1 MSQSTRYL
9 ARQRRHTRVRKV
21 VSGTAERPRLNVF
34 RSANHIYAQVI
45 DDRAGHTHAAA
56 SDTDPDLATEVK
68 GKTKVE
74 RAAIVGKAVA
84 DRAKAKGIDTVVFD
98 RGGYKYQGRV
108 QALASAARE
117 GGLEF

>member
-9 ARQRRHTRVRKV
+9 ARKRRQARVRKTLA
-21 VSGTAERPRLNVF
+21 GTSERPRLNVF
-34 RSANHIYAQVI
+34 RSVNHIYAQVI

-56 SDTDPDLATEVK
+56 SDVEPSLADAVK

-84 DRAKAKGIDTVVFD
+84 ERASAKGIEKVVFD
-98 RGGYKYQGRV
+98 RGGFKYQGRV

-117 GGLEF
+117 AGLEF